1 MTYESTIPI
10 KLWSEDDR
18 PREKMMLKGKSALS
32 NAELIAVLLG
42 TGHRNE
48 TAVDLAKRILD
59 EINHNLGELSKL
71 TVNALVKFKGDGTAK
86 AVTIIA
92 ALELGNRKRGQDAMV
107 RDKVAGSHDVYELFH
122 GDLAESNYET
132 FWIMLLNRANR
143 LIRKIN
149 ISEGGFSGTVADPK
163 KIFKMAL
170 EYNAC
175 SVILCHNHP
184 SGNIQPSEAD
194 IRLTKKL
201 KEAGLLLDMP
211 VLDHLIIAGDA
222 YYSFADEGML

>member
-42 TGHRNE
+42 TGHRSE

-71 TVNALVKFKGDGTAK
+71 TVNDLVKFKGIGAAK

-107 RDKVAGSHDVYELFH
+107 RDKVAGSRDVYELFH
-122 GDLAESNYET
+122 GDLADSNYET

-163 KIFKMAL
+163 KIFKIAL

-211 VLDHLIIAGDA
+211 VLDHIIIAGDA